1 MVITPVRNTKK
12 LLNSRCLLLIIPLFS
27 RKWQQT
33 NIICSTNKDIILPFV
48 SSMQVPCLKTCFICI
63 KVYTKNV
70 IMEIVNLHYLL
81 RLKSIL
87 FRFSARYLSK
97 KFQKL
102 DFKKTVYW
110 YQFGKNCFSRGLPLF
125 NMHYWHIQVSSWVK
139 MSALNSFGRL

>member
-12 LLNSRCLLLIIPLFS
+12 LLNSPCLLLIIPLFS
-27 RKWQQT
+27 RKWQRT

-102 DFKKTVYW
+102 DFKKTFHW
-110 YQFGKNCFSRGLPLF
+110 YQFGKKCFSRALPLF
-125 NMHYWHIQVSSWVK
+125 NKHYWHIQVSSWVN
-139 MSALNSFGRL
+139 MSALSSFGRL